1 VARELTKVH
10 EQVLR
15 GSLLE
20 LLEWAQDSEVRGE
33 IAVVVGG
40 APAAAPTRPEDHV
53 AAVREL
59 VDNGLRLKEAVAA
72 VAEDV
77 RVSKRELYAA
87 VIAAR

>member
-10 EQVLR
+10 EQVIR

-20 LLEWAQDSEVRGE
+20 LLQWAQATEVRGE
-33 IAVVVGG
+33 IAVVVAG
-40 APAAAPTRPEDHV
+40 APEAAPSRPEDHV
-53 AAVREL
+53 ADVNSLIE
-59 VDNGLRLKEAVAA
+59 GGMRLKDAVAA
-72 VAEDV
+72 VSAET